1 MVRGSKAYYLS
12 SKQKHMVLVGAVSDH
27 GGLITLSLGLAF
39 RNCIKD
45 YLINWVEYDKNFPYS
60 LIFSSPVWGK

>member
-39 RNCIKD
+39 RNCIKY
-45 YLINWVEYDKNFPYS
+45 YLINWEYDKNFPYS
-60 LIFSSPVWGK
+60 FIFSSPVWGK